1 MIDKNG
7 KLCYTWT
14 SANKYSNWSMESGG
28 GIECLFVQ
36 KINLQSQ
43 EEIKEEQTGKCLH
56 LIW

>member
-43 EEIKEEQTGKCLH
+43 EEILASAE
-56 LIW
+56 